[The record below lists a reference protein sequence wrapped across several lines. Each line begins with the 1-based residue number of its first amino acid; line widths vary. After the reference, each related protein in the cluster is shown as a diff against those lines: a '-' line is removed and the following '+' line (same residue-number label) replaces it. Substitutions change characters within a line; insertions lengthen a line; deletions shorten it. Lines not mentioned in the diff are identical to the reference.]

1 MAFMVPVMKNEFNI
15 YKTDRNRR
23 ISECSNSSSACRSRK
38 VSESS
43 RSEGPSLSTSPAND
57 FCMGSPSQRNYSMN
71 RNTSRGFS
79 RNSSRT
85 SQNSLMSP
93 TKTSVGC
100 SPPKP
105 SSSSSQGSLNK
116 FHNRLVDKLKKT
128 LRRDSSREESRS

>member
-23 ISECSNSSSACRSRK
+23 ISECSSNSSTCRSRK

-43 RSEGPSLSTSPAND
+43 RSEGPSLSTSPGTD
-57 FCMGSPSQRNYSMN
+57 WGSPGQRAFPMN

-93 TKTSVGC
+93 TKANTTVGC

-105 SSSSSQGSLNK
+105 SSSGSSGSLNK

-128 LRRDSSREESRS
+128 LRRDNSREESRS

>member
-23 ISECSNSSSACRSRK
+23 ISECSNSSSCRSRK

-43 RSEGPSLSTSPAND
+43 RSEGPSLSTSPASD

-93 TKTSVGC
+93 TKTTSVGC

-105 SSSSSQGSLNK
+105 SSSGSQGSLNK

-128 LRRDSSREESRS
+128 LRRDGSREESRS